1 MPRHD
6 GMITFQH
13 IIMKTLHNH
22 IILYDADCPMCKVY
36 TRAFTHTGML
46 DANGRASYQD
56 MPEAACVLVD
66 RQRAVNEIALVNTHT
81 GEVSYGIESLFKV
94 IGNAVPV
101 FKPLFG
107 WAPFVWLMRKVYAF
121 ISYNRRVIIPAPHAQ
136 SGIQP
141 TFRLNYRVAY
151 LLFAWLVTSYILTN
165 YAARL
170 VPIVPLGNSYR
181 EYVICG
187 MQVVIQGIVVAFYR
201 PFKRWDY
208 LGNMMTISMAGAILL
223 SVAGLIGQF
232 IGLSPIAYTICFMA
246 VAGLMF
252 LEHIRR
258 SKLLGLGW
266 VLTIT
271 WVSYRLVVLLLI
283 YLFN

>member
-1 MPRHD
+1 MN
-6 GMITFQH
+6 
-13 IIMKTLHNH
+13 TLYNH

-36 TRAFTHTGML
+36 TRAFTRTGML
-46 DANGRASYQD
+46 DADGRASYQD
-56 MPEAACVLVD
+56 MPEAACPLVD

-101 FKPLFG
+101 VKPLFG
-107 WAPFVWLMRKVYAF
+107 WAPFIVIMRKVYAF
-121 ISYNRRVIIPAPHAQ
+121 ISYNRRVIIPAPHGE

-141 TFRLNYRVAY
+141 AFRLNYRLAY
-151 LLFAWLVTSYILTN
+151 LLFAWLVTSYILTS

-170 VPIVPLGNSYR
+170 VPIVPLGSSYR
-181 EYVICG
+181 EYLICG
-187 MQVVIQGIVVAFYR
+187 MQMVVQGIVVAFYR
-201 PFKRWDY
+201 PAKRWEY
-208 LGNMMTISMAGAILL
+208 LGNMMTISMAGAIVL
-223 SVAGLIGQF
+223 SVVTLIGHI
-232 IGLSPIAYTICFMA
+232 IGLGPMAYTLCFMA
-246 VAGLMF
+246 VAGLML

-258 SKLLGLGW
+258 SKLLGIGL

-271 WVSYRLVVLLLI
+271 WVTYRLVVLLMI